1 MTKVKKRSF
10 GVVLALALTV
20 MIPMGYITASAD
32 GFGDDCE
39 LQGPIMTDAGLVTG
53 TVFDNLLIT
62 NGDPNGPVSSV
73 VAGTKGMPVRVY
85 RGIPYAA
92 PPVGNFR
99 FMPPQPVTPWTGIRE
114 CSAFSK
120 WPPQAFPTMTR
131 LGYLFDDQMSEDC
144 LYLNVITPAKWK
156 NERLPVMVW
165 FHGGGITTQSGTR
178 PGYNT
183 PAQAQGG
190 VVTVSVS
197 GRLDVMGF
205 LALKS
210 LSAESPYG
218 ASGNYGM
225 LDLVAAL
232 QWVKKNIHAFG
243 GDPDRIGIWGQSGG
257 GEKVCW
263 LMASP
268 LTTRLFRSA
277 IAQSGIGVGAPLAT
291 AEANGEAVLAALSPP
306 LTDDAAGLAALRALP
321 WEDIQKA
328 AIAAHYSANI
338 TIDGYSQTDTIPNVF
353 AKGEQQNVPFMVGLA
368 HTEWGGEAAGTGAA
382 AISFLSTLKSS
393 GSPTYAFVHTRVPP
407 GWLPALAWH
416 SFENGYIFRA
426 PVAIAPNNFIDFA
439 EAAGAPYTIDP
450 SVFVGYND
458 AGWTVGRQLTYTC
471 GGPPCGPT
479 KEFGLVSTNAGW
491 NCLDTFHRDF
501 MFETWAHFAATG
513 DPNLP
518 PEALKRYW
526 GPELPE
532 WVPYSTAVDKF
543 MALDT
548 VPVVETG
555 YSHPG
560 VNGALP
566 IPPPVFT
573 CPFYGYTAPPPF

>member
-1 MTKVKKRSF
+1 
-10 GVVLALALTV
+10 
-20 MIPMGYITASAD
+20 
-32 GFGDDCE
+32 
-39 LQGPIMTDAGLVTG
+39 
-53 TVFDNLLIT
+53 
-62 NGDPNGPVSSV
+62 
-73 VAGTKGMPVRVY
+73 
-85 RGIPYAA
+85 
-92 PPVGNFR
+92 
-99 FMPPQPVTPWTGIRE
+99 MPPQPVTPWKGIRE
-114 CSAFSK
+114 ATAFSK

-144 LYLNVITPAKWK
+144 LYLNVITPAKSR
-156 NERLPVMVW
+156 NDRLPVMVW

-178 PGYNT
+178 AGYNT

-232 QWVKKNIHAFG
+232 HWVKNNIAQFG
-243 GDPDRIGIWGQSGG
+243 GDPEHIGIWGQSGG

-268 LTTRLFRSA
+268 LTTGLFTSA
-277 IAQSGIGVGAPLAT
+277 VAQSGIGVGATLAT

-328 AIAAHYSANI
+328 ETAAHYSANV
-338 TIDGYSQTDTIPNVF
+338 TIDGWSQTDTIPNVF

-368 HTEWGGEAAGTGAA
+368 HTEWGGPSAGTGAT
-382 AISFLSTLKSS
+382 AISFLAGLKSS

-416 SFENGYIFRA
+416 SFENGYIFRD
-426 PVAIAPNNFIDFA
+426 PVASAPNNFVDYGIP
-439 EAAGAPYTIDP
+439 AGAPYTENTSI
-450 SVFVGYND
+450 FVGYND
-458 AGWTVGRQLTYTC
+458 AGWTVGRALTYS
-471 GGPPCGPT
+471 CGPT
-479 KEFGLVSTNAGW
+479 EEYGLYSTNAGW
-491 NCLDTFHRDF
+491 NCLDTFHRDY

-518 PEALKRYW
+518 PWTLK
-526 GPELPE
+526 GPPLPK
-532 WVPYSTAVDKF
+532 WPPYTVAVDKF
-543 MALDT
+543 MALDA

-560 VNGALP
+560 VGGALP